1 MRLLLDTH
9 AFIWW
14 ASESEKLS
22 PRVTLLLSD
31 PENDLFLSTA
41 SIWEMQIKFQ
51 LGKLTRQEP
60 LADSIKKQ
68 QAENSLHILSVAL
81 EHVLALEGLP
91 MHHKDPFDRMLVA
104 QAKVEDL
111 VLVTHDSQLGK
122 YPIKTLW

>member
-9 AFIWW
+9 TFIWW

-22 PRVTLLLSD
+22 PRVRLLLND
-31 PENDLFLSTA
+31 PQNDLYLSTA

-51 LGKLTRQEP
+51 LGKLTRHEP

-68 QAENSLHILSVAL
+68 QTENALHILSVTLEHALAL
-81 EHVLALEGLP
+81 EHLP
-91 MHHKDPFDRMLVA
+91 LHHKDPFDRMLVA
-104 QAKVEDL
+104 QAKTEDL
-111 VLVTHDSQLGK
+111 VLVTHDSQLAK